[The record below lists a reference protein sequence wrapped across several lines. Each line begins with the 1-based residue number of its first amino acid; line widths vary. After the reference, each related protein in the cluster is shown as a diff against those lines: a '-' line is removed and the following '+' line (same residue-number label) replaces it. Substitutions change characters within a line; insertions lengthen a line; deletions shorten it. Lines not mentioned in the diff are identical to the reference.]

1 MKICGKIFIASS
13 MVLVAIIVASTGCK
27 IESGDEVRRDV
38 SIDVTG
44 FYTGVNGGSLIA
56 RVSGASVE
64 SIDLRQSGDL
74 IEGYD
79 NNGRIFRGRIG
90 SVSDSRASITLEG
103 TTTQGVDGVIS
114 GYIDVSGSEATMT
127 GTWFEDT
134 LTSRVNGRA
143 DVAEPSETLSISP
156 SSATLNN
163 NGDNQTFTASGG
175 DGTYNW
181 TLSNSNLGRITGS
194 GSSVQYTRTAVG
206 NNTIT
211 VRSNSE
217 SVTANIQQPQ

>member
-1 MKICGKIFIASS
+1 MKNYVITILRSS
-13 MVLVAIIVASTGCK
+13 LVLLAAVMLLAGCK
-27 IESGDEVRRDV
+27 IESGDSVRRDV
-38 SIDVTG
+38 SLDVAG
-44 FYTGVNGGSLIA
+44 FYTGPNGGNLIE
-56 RVSGASVE
+56 RVSGAPVR
-64 SIDLRQSGDL
+64 SIDLRQSGDM

-90 SVSDSRASITLEG
+90 SVSDSRASVTIEG
-103 TTTQGVDGVIS
+103 TTTQGVEGVIS
-114 GYIDVSGSEATMT
+114 GYINVSGSQANLT

-143 DVAEPSETLSISP
+143 EVAEPRDTLAISP
-156 SSATLNN
+156 TSATLNT

-181 TLSNSNLGRITGS
+181 TLGNSNLGRITGS
-194 GSSVQYTRTAVG
+194 GSSVQYTRTASG

-211 VRSNSE
+211 VRSNNE